1 MADSHDSH
9 APAGPLPTVHDEAAD
24 TPVWL
29 PVVGLVLFG
38 LMLLWMLYR
47 ASQPDVV
54 ELPEGD
60 AAAEIEAA
68 EVEAPA
74 AE

>member
-9 APAGPLPTVHDEAAD
+9 AAAGPLPTVHDEAAD

-29 PVVGLVLFG
+29 PVVGLVLFV

-47 ASQPDVV
+47 ADQPESA
-54 ELPEGD
+54 ELPAED
-60 AAAEIEAA
+60 ATAEEAA
-68 EVEAPA
+68 PPA
-74 AE
+74 E